1 MRVILLFVF
10 ILLSSTCLFPQT
22 NGSSWKEVK
31 TRKQGSVKLYWFQ
44 NSPYGYTD
52 EAKRL
57 RGMEVEIME
66 GFKRNLQKKYQ
77 IELTYKWIQE
87 GTFNEVLNR
96 VQNDSQTG
104 VFGLAGFS
112 ITEERRKLMKFSPSY
127 MADIAVLV
135 STNDIP
141 IARSKQEL
149 LKYMEGATALTAKG
163 TVLEKELN
171 EIRETNQVNFT
182 IEHTGASMELIHML
196 AMSKKSFGYLSLPVY
211 LLSLDKGF
219 TKLNR
224 QNYFTMR
231 YEGRGI
237 GLPMS
242 SDWDEPLNEYF
253 DSEDFITD
261 SESIIASYVNM
272 DLYRFIETFN
282 PQNEVGLLN
291 KEKDIQQVQLRL
303 QQLELRDKTQK
314 QLYLIITITLVSIL
328 LIIIVVLFRRQ
339 ASSHRLLKE
348 QKAEIEAQS
357 DQIIAINSNLE
368 ATIQER
374 TRELAN
380 KNKALEEYAFITA
393 HKLRAPLA
401 NILGLVS
408 MIDKTKLREEEKEV
422 VSNLKDSAQK
432 LDEII
437 HSVMNAIDQPID
449 PPPQSQK

>member
-10 ILLSSTCLFPQT
+10 VLLSSTRLFPQT

-31 TRKQGSVKLYWFQ
+31 ARKQGSVNLYWFQ

-52 EAKRL
+52 ESKRL

-66 GFKRNLQKKYQ
+66 GFKRYLQKKYQ
-77 IELTYKWIQE
+77 IELAYQWMQQ
-87 GTFNEVLNR
+87 GTFNDVLKR

-149 LKYMEGATALTAKG
+149 LKYMEGSTALTAKG
-163 TVLEKELN
+163 TVLEKELIKMRDEN
-171 EIRETNQVNFT
+171 GVDFRL
-182 IEHTGASMELIHML
+182 EHTGASMELIHVL
-196 AMSKKSFGYLSLPVY
+196 ASRKKSFGYLSLPVY

-224 QNYFTMR
+224 QNYFTKR

-237 GLPMS
+237 GLSLS
-242 SDWDEPLNEYF
+242 SDWDEPLKEYF
-253 DSEDFITD
+253 ASEEFTVDSEA
-261 SESIIASYVNM
+261 IIAGYVNM

-303 QQLELRDKTQK
+303 QQLELLDKTQK
-314 QLYLIITITLVSIL
+314 QLYLLITISVVTIL

-357 DQIIAINSNLE
+357 DQIIAINNNLE

-408 MIDKTKLREEEKEV
+408 LIDKTKLREEEKEV
-422 VSNLKDSAQK
+422 VTNLNKSARS
-432 LDEII
+432 LDEVV
-437 HSVMNAIDQPID
+437 HSVMNAIDRPNEQ
-449 PPPQSQK
+449 PPQA

>member
-1 MRVILLFVF
+1 MRGILLFVF
-10 ILLSSTCLFPQT
+10 ILLSSPCLFPQT
-22 NGSSWKEVK
+22 NGSSWKDVK
-31 TRKQGSVKLYWFQ
+31 VRKQGSVNLYWFQ

-52 EAKRL
+52 ESKRL

-66 GFKRNLQKKYQ
+66 GFKRYLQKKYQ
-77 IELTYKWIQE
+77 VELTYQWIQE

-96 VQNDSQTG
+96 VQNDSQIG

-112 ITEERRKLMKFSPSY
+112 ITEERRKRMKFSPSY

-149 LKYMEGATALTAKG
+149 LNYMAGATALTAKG
-163 TVLEKELN
+163 TVLEKELIK
-171 EIRETNQVNFT
+171 IRDENGVDFK
-182 IEHTGASMELIHML
+182 IEHTGASMDLIHVII
-196 AMSKKSFGYLSLPVY
+196 SRQKSFGYLSLPVY

-237 GLPMS
+237 GLPLN
-242 SDWDEPLNEYF
+242 SDWDEPLKEYF
-253 DSEDFITD
+253 ASEEFITD

-272 DLYRFIETFN
+272 DMYRFIETFN

-291 KEKDIQQVQLRL
+291 KEKDIQQVQLQL

-314 QLYLIITITLVSIL
+314 QIYLIITITVVSIL
-328 LIIIVVLFRRQ
+328 LITIVILFRRQ

-357 DQIIAINSNLE
+357 DQIIAINNNLE

-380 KNKALEEYAFITA
+380 KNRALEEYAFITA

-408 MIDKTKLREEEKEV
+408 MIEKMKLSNDEKDV

-432 LDEII
+432 LDEVI
-437 HSVMNAIDQPID
+437 HSVMNAIDQP
-449 PPPQSQK
+449 PHSQK

>member
-1 MRVILLFVF
+1 MRVILIASFIF
-10 ILLSSTCLFPQT
+10 ILIVDLSGQT
-22 NGSSWKEVK
+22 NGSRWSEVK
-31 TRKQGSVKLYWFQ
+31 ETKRGTVKLYWFQ

-52 EAKRL
+52 ESNRL

-66 GFKRNLQKKYQ
+66 GFKRYLQKKYEV
-77 IELTYKWIQE
+77 ELTYQWIQE
-87 GTFNEVLNR
+87 GTFNEVLSR
-96 VQNDSQTG
+96 VQDNSKKG

-149 LKYMEGATALTAKG
+149 LRSITGATALTAKG
-163 TVLEKELN
+163 TVLEKELIKMRDEN
-171 EIRETNQVNFT
+171 GVDFK
-182 IEHTGASMELIHML
+182 IEHTGASMELIHVL
-196 AMSKKSFGYLSLPVY
+196 ASRQKSFGYLSLPVY

-237 GLPMS
+237 GLPLG
-242 SDWDEPLNEYF
+242 SDWDEPLKEYF
-253 DSEDFITD
+253 ASEEFIID
-261 SESIIASYVNM
+261 SESVIAGYVNM
-272 DLYRFIETFN
+272 DLFRFIETFN

-291 KEKDIQQVQLRL
+291 KEKDIQQVQLQL
-303 QQLELRDKTQK
+303 QQLELRDQTQK
-314 QLYLIITITLVSIL
+314 QLYLVITITVVTVL
-328 LIIIVVLFRRQ
+328 LMIIVILFRRQ
-339 ASSHRLLKE
+339 ANSHQLLKD

-357 DQIIAINSNLE
+357 DQIIAINNNLE
-368 ATIQER
+368 AIIQER

-401 NILGLVS
+401 NILGLVA
-408 MIDKTKLREEEKEV
+408 MIDQTTLREDEKDV
-422 VSNLKDSAQK
+422 VGNLKDSAMK

-437 HSVMNAIDQPID
+437 HSVMNAIDQP
-449 PPPQSQK
+449 PQSQK

>member
-1 MRVILLFVF
+1 
-10 ILLSSTCLFPQT
+10 
-22 NGSSWKEVK
+22 
-31 TRKQGSVKLYWFQ
+31 
-44 NSPYGYTD
+44 
-52 EAKRL
+52 
-57 RGMEVEIME
+57 MEVEIME

>member
-1 MRVILLFVF
+1 MRIRILFSFVCF
-10 ILLSSTCLFPQT
+10 FHVGLYAQT

-31 TRKQGSVKLYWFQ
+31 ERKQGTVQLYWFQ

-52 EAKRL
+52 ESKRL

-66 GFKRNLQKKYQ
+66 GLQRYLQKKYQ
-77 IELTYKWIQE
+77 IELTYQWIEE

-96 VQNDSQTG
+96 VQNNAQHG
-104 VFGLAGFS
+104 AFGLAGFS
-112 ITEERRKLMKFSPSY
+112 ITEERRSQMKFSPSY

-135 STNDIP
+135 ATNDIP

-149 LKYMEGATALTAKG
+149 LKYLEGATALTAKG
-163 TVLEKELN
+163 TVLEKELVKIK
-171 EIRETNQVNFT
+171 EEDSVDFK
-182 IEHTGASMELIHML
+182 IEYTGASMQLIQVL
-196 AMSKKSFGYLSLPVY
+196 VSRKKSFGYVSLPVY

-219 TKLNR
+219 IKLNR

-237 GLPMS
+237 GLPLN

-253 DSEDFITD
+253 ASKEFITD
-261 SESIIASYVNM
+261 SEAIIASYVNM
-272 DLYRFIETFN
+272 DLFRFIETFN
-282 PQNEVGLLN
+282 PENEVGLLN
-291 KEKDIQQVQLRL
+291 KEKDIQQVKLRL
-303 QQLELRDKTQK
+303 QQLELRDKSQK
-314 QLYLIITITLVSIL
+314 QLYLLITITLVTVL

-339 ASSHRLLKE
+339 ARSHQLLKE

-357 DQIIAINSNLE
+357 DQISAINNNLE

-401 NILGLVS
+401 NILGLVA
-408 MIDKTKLREEEKEV
+408 MIDVRKMSELDKEV
-422 VSNLKDSAQK
+422 VDNLTRSAK
-432 LDEII
+432 NLDDVI
-437 HSVMNAIDQPID
+437 HSVMNAIDRPND
-449 PPPQSQK
+449 SPPSP

>member
-1 MRVILLFVF
+1 MRIILLFIS
-10 ILLSSTCLFPQT
+10 ILLSSTCLFAQT
-22 NGSSWKEVK
+22 NGSSWKEVRE
-31 TRKQGSVKLYWFQ
+31 RKQGSVNLHWFQ

-52 EAKRL
+52 ESKRL

-66 GFKRNLQKKYQ
+66 GFNRYLKKKYQ
-77 IELTYKWIQE
+77 IELTYQWIQE
-87 GTFNEVLNR
+87 GTFNDVLNR
-96 VQNDSQTG
+96 VQNNSRAG

-112 ITEERRKLMKFSPSY
+112 ITEERRRQMKFSPSY

-171 EIRETNQVNFT
+171 EIQQENQVHFT
-182 IEHTGASMELIHML
+182 IEHTGASMELIHVL
-196 AMSKKSFGYLSLPVY
+196 ASRKKSFGYLSLPVY

-237 GLPMS
+237 GLPLN

-253 DSEDFITD
+253 ASQEFIAD

-314 QLYLIITITLVSIL
+314 QLYLLITISLVTIL

-357 DQIIAINSNLE
+357 DQIIAINNNLE
-368 ATIQER
+368 ATIQAR

-408 MIDKTKLREEEKEV
+408 MIDQTKLYEQEKEV

-432 LDEII
+432 LDQVI
-437 HSVMNAIDQPID
+437 HSVMNAIDRPNEQ
-449 PPPQSQK
+449 PPQI

>member
-1 MRVILLFVF
+1 MRG
-10 ILLSSTCLFPQT
+10 ILLSGFIFIVIVDLVGQT
-22 NGSSWKEVK
+22 NGSNWNEVK
-31 TRKQGSVKLYWFQ
+31 ETKSGTVKLYWFQ

-52 EAKRL
+52 EFNRM

-66 GFKRNLQKKYQ
+66 GFKHYLQEKYQ
-77 IELTYKWIQE
+77 IELAYQWIEQ

-96 VQNDSQTG
+96 VQNNSEKG

-127 MADIAVLV
+127 MADITVLV

-141 IARSKQEL
+141 IAHSKQEL
-149 LKYMEGATALTAKG
+149 LKYIEGATALTAKG
-163 TVLEKELN
+163 TVLEKELHK
-171 EIRETNQVNFT
+171 IREQNNANFR
-182 IEHTGASMELIHML
+182 IEHTGASQELIHVL
-196 AMSKKSFGYLSLPVY
+196 ATRKKSFGYLSLPVY
-211 LLSLDKGF
+211 LLSLDNGL

-224 QNYFTMR
+224 QNYFAKR

-237 GLPMS
+237 GLPLS
-242 SDWDEPLNEYF
+242 SDWDEPLREYF
-253 DSEDFITD
+253 ASKEFITD
-261 SESIIASYVNM
+261 SESIIAAYVNM
-272 DLYRFIETFN
+272 DLYRFIETLN
-282 PQNEVGLLN
+282 PENEVGLLN
-291 KEKDIQQVQLRL
+291 KEKDIQQVKLQF
-303 QQLELRDKTQK
+303 QQLELHDKAQK
-314 QLYLIITITLVSIL
+314 QLYLIVTIAIVSIL
-328 LIIIVVLFRRQ
+328 SIIIFILFRRQ

-357 DQIIAINSNLE
+357 DQIIAINNGLE

-401 NILGLVS
+401 NILGLVT
-408 MIDKTKLREEEKEV
+408 MIDGMKMNDQDKEV
-422 VSNLKDSAQK
+422 VANLNRSAQK

-437 HSVMNAIDQPID
+437 HSVMDAIDGSNEK
-449 PPPQSQK
+449 PPQA